1 MEQRR
6 KMWSVTCSKVLIH
19 GKCVQIVFIWTLS
32 DKYGNTEIQDEGVML
47 ANMGGS
53 DCMRERLGSCGK

>member
-1 MEQRR
+1 MGGNMFKGAYSWQVCTDR
-6 KMWSVTCSKVLIH
+6 V
-19 GKCVQIVFIWTLS
+19 IWTLS

>member
-1 MEQRR
+1 MFKGAYSWQVCTDR
-6 KMWSVTCSKVLIH
+6 V
-19 GKCVQIVFIWTLS
+19 IWTLS
-32 DKYGNTEIQDEGVML
+32 DKYCNTEIQDEGVML